1 MEPIERYTIR
11 NISFKLAL
19 MESTNLPLY
28 FPCTQFSS
36 TDFQSS
42 NLTEFVTT
50 TKVVIHL
57 NDLNKEL

>member
-1 MEPIERYTIR
+1 MV
-11 NISFKLAL
+11 
-19 MESTNLPLY
+19 STNLSLY

-50 TKVVIHL
+50 TKDVIHL